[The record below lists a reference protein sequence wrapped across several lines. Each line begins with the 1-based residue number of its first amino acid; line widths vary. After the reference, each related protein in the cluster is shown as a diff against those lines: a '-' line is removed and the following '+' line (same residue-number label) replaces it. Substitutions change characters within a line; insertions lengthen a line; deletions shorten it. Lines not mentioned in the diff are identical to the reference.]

1 MTTSDPT
8 GRPPS
13 VPQGIVVLGVPR
25 TGTTLLRRLL
35 DGHRDVCCPGE
46 TYLLTSA
53 ARFLRSDRISDGI
66 DYGVLGGL
74 AAAGIPRDQV
84 LAQLRGFVEGFFRRI
99 AEQAG
104 KRRWASKT
112 AIDSFYVAE
121 IERLMAGHAR
131 FVCVVRH
138 GLDTALSL
146 KDLCDANEIYIREI
160 HEYVVREPR
169 PLVAFAQVWADVT
182 VALLGFAARH
192 PDETLLL
199 RYEDLVAEPDATL
212 GRIAGF
218 LGLEAGSLGTDVLD
232 RDAPSGLGDW
242 KTYGKPGIDGSSV
255 GRWRSLGAAALHALA
270 PIVNPVLSRAGYET
284 VGPGSPPDADQ
295 AMRRYEIAMSVQAK
309 RSRDGKN
316 RG

>member
-146 KDLCDANEIYIREI
+146 KDLCDANEI